1 MMPPEIATA
10 TGASTKNLAPKHGLE
25 TVDLRENKSETEVNK
40 INKICLTCQPKTFEV
55 NKSESPNRWTCNF
68 QIHDSAT

>member
-25 TVDLRENKSETEVNK
+25 ALDLREKHIWNMSK
-40 INKICLTCQPKTFEV
+40 Q
-55 NKSESPNRWTCNF
+55 
-68 QIHDSAT
+68 D